1 MLPPSPDQRS
11 ATWIQISMVW
21 RWPLAVVLSSCALG
35 IAINRL
41 LAQPL
46 PVGLPKQQEPI
57 PIAIRGAVPITIQI
71 DSSSEPVAIRSGKDG
86 GLRLDALKLEAPI
99 QADVRAKEPMAVKG
113 TVSVSLRE
121 PVSLAEPVKIAEDQA
136 PIKVEMRSSG
146 EPIQV
151 DVRQADVDLL
161 P

>member
-1 MLPPSPDQRS
+1 
-11 ATWIQISMVW
+11 MVW

-57 PIAIRGAVPITIQI
+57 PITIRGAVPITIQI

-113 TVSVSLRE
+113 SVSLRE

-136 PIKVEMRSSG
+136 PIKVEMRPSG

-151 DVRQADVDLL
+151 DVRQVNVDLL

>member
-1 MLPPSPDQRS
+1 
-11 ATWIQISMVW
+11 MVW

-57 PIAIRGAVPITIQI
+57 PITIRGAVPITIQI

-113 TVSVSLRE
+113 SVSLRE